1 MRNDLYWIW
10 LTLKNKIQSRV
21 MVNIVDYFGSVEEI
35 YKCTDFSPFTG
46 ISAAGEKQL
55 LDKSLDEAEK
65 IVRRTEDIGGY
76 IVTIDDDDYPFLLRN
91 IACPPYVL
99 YMKGKH
105 MDWKRLLTI
114 TVVGTRNYSD
124 YGRSATEYITGA
136 LAGAGVTIVSGMARG
151 IDAIAGCAAI
161 RRGAETVAVL
171 GSGLDVVYPHEYKGF
186 YNAISK
192 NGVVMTE
199 FPPGTRPLR
208 ENFPRRNRI
217 MAGLSYGVI
226 VMQAPEKSGALITA
240 AHALENGR
248 DVFAVPADIFSFGH
262 SGTNM
267 LIQNG
272 AKLIISAE
280 DVIAEYPYMHIQP
293 LKSAQSD
300 RAVKSGAEGPAG
312 AGGDIVKKREPDE
325 KLLEGLDEN
334 EACILK
340 LLFGGSK
347 HIDEISRELDMK
359 ASDTNVAL
367 TMLELQGLVKN
378 SGSNIFSFKEI

>member
-1 MRNDLYWIW
+1 
-10 LTLKNKIQSRV
+10 
-21 MVNIVDYFGSVEEI
+21 MVNIVDRFGSVVDI
-35 YKCTDFSPFTG
+35 YACTDFSEFTG
-46 ISAAGEKQL
+46 LSAAAKAQL
-55 LDKSLDEAEK
+55 ADKSLEAAERT
-65 IVRRTEDIGGY
+65 VRETEAIGGY

-105 MDWKRLLTI
+105 MDWKRLLTL
-114 TVVGTRNYSD
+114 TVVGTRDYSE
-124 YGRSATEYITGA
+124 YGRSATEYITGG

-161 RRGAETVAVL
+161 RRGAQTVAVL
-171 GSGLDVVYPHEYKGF
+171 GSGLDVIYPREYKGF
-186 YNAISK
+186 YDAISRK
-192 NGVVMTE
+192 GVVITE

-208 ENFPRRNRI
+208 ENFPKRNRI

-262 SGTNM
+262 SGTNL

-272 AKLIISAE
+272 AKLILSAE
-280 DVIAEYPYMHIQP
+280 DVISEYPYIHIQP
-293 LKSAQSD
+293 LRERTQVS
-300 RAVKSGAEGPAG
+300 ETMPAG
-312 AGGDIVKKREPDE
+312 RAAAAADGEKKRKADE
-325 KLLEGLDEN
+325 ELLKGLDEN
-334 EACILK
+334 EAKVLK
-340 LLFGGSK
+340 LLFGGKK

-367 TMLELQGLVKN
+367 TMLELQGLIEN
-378 SGSNIFSFKEI
+378 AGSNIFSFKES